1 MLGFLVYEVKTST
14 NELVR
19 FLESKE
25 MDALQ

>member
-19 FLESKE
+19 FLENKE